1 MSRRTAARRPSGTD
15 ERGQASVELLA
26 LAPVV
31 VAAAMAVLAV
41 LAAGRARE
49 IAATAAQAGAMA
61 LLQGADAGDA
71 AREVV
76 PPSHRD
82 RLRIVIR
89 GRSVTVH
96 VRPRVPVLGEP
107 LTASSTA
114 HAGVRP

>member
-1 MSRRTAARRPSGTD
+1 MTGTPAAGRPG

-31 VAAAMAVLAV
+31 VAAAMAVLAL

-61 LLQGADAGDA
+61 LLQASDARDA
-71 AREVV
+71 ARDVV
-76 PPSHRD
+76 PPSHRPD
-82 RLRIVIR
+82 LEIMVT
-89 GRSVTVH
+89 GRSVTVR
-96 VRPRVPVLGEP
+96 VRPRVPLFASP

-114 HAGVRP
+114 HAGARP